1 MEEEPTETHLS
12 VSVKYH
18 STNTC
23 AVTYN
28 QMGCNLTNGTTADHS
43 IPQESRDYLKEQDFD
58 PDSVHTATGTHSLA
72 NFTPISVAEWFLQNF
87 ELSPNLMEISLTH
100 CYI

>member
-1 MEEEPTETHLS
+1 MSHKETETWVQVTILECKYEGERDQAIYADLHTLQLTDMEEELIETHLS

-28 QMGCNLTNGTTADHS
+28 QMGPNLTNGNTADHS
-43 IPQESRDYLKEQDFD
+43 ITQES
-58 PDSVHTATGTHSLA
+58 SG
-72 NFTPISVAEWFLQNF
+72 
-87 ELSPNLMEISLTH
+87 
-100 CYI
+100 